1 MQLLLLL
8 MLALA
13 GGNPEN
19 LKDVRPLIESLGGGD
34 TLRAI
39 EKAEKL
45 SEMISNG
52 SGGLAAGK
60 SGGKRANAGGNSG
73 NGGNGCGNKRG
84 GLKDINCG
92 GRVNGGF
99 ECYDSPLAPVARIA
113 DGEITSRL
121 SRYIA
126 LGE

>member
-8 MLALA
+8 RLALA

-19 LKDVRPLIESLGGGD
+19 LKDVRPIIESLGGGD

-60 SGGKRANAGGNSG
+60 SGGKRTNAGGNT
-73 NGGNGCGNKRG
+73 RG